1 MSRLPKWFVD
11 MREKESESVKAK
23 ANKQEKDF
31 AKRASNLGAR
41 RQPASGAFWS
51 AKGDVRIGGLALG
64 DNKFTKYKS
73 LSVTKEMWE
82 KVKREA
88 MEQNIRI
95 PFLQIEMAETDRL
108 VVLDENDFLMLLE
121 NYMDV

>member
-1 MSRLPKWFVD
+1 MPRLPKWFVD

-31 AKRASNLGAR
+31 AKRARDLGAR
-41 RQPASGAFWS
+41 RQPASGALWS

-64 DNKFTKYKS
+64 DNKFTKHKS
-73 LSVTKEMWE
+73 VSVTKEMWE

-88 MEQNIRI
+88 MEQNFRI

>member
-1 MSRLPKWFVD
+1 MSRLPKWFVN

-41 RQPASGAFWS
+41 RQPASGALWS

-64 DNKFTKYKS
+64 DNKFTKNKS
-73 LSVTKEMWE
+73 LSITKGMWRRLRGKLWSRTSE
-82 KVKREA
+82 SLSCKLRWRK
-88 MEQNIRI
+88 Q
-95 PFLQIEMAETDRL
+95 TD
-108 VVLDENDFLMLLE
+108 
-121 NYMDV
+121 